1 MEITNT
7 EFENLVESL
16 ESTLKVLQNVDYNVD
31 SMNPKNVEKTSP
43 YAIGFSRASIVS
55 ILETLNTI
63 KGTN

>member
-16 ESTLKVLQNVDYNVD
+16 ESTLKVLRNVDYNVD
-31 SMNPKNVEKTSP
+31 SSNPKNVEKTSP

-55 ILETLNTI
+55 ILETLETI

>member
-7 EFENLVESL
+7 EFETLVESL

-55 ILETLNTI
+55 ILQTLETI

>member
-1 MEITNT
+1 MEITDT
-7 EFENLVESL
+7 EFENLVETL
-16 ESTLKVLQNVDYNVD
+16 ESTLKVLQDVDYNVD

-55 ILETLNTI
+55 ILQTLETI

>member
-55 ILETLNTI
+55 ILQTLETI